1 MGDDVHSLSEE
12 LARDPA
18 SLAFLPLGELLR
30 REGRLDQARRI
41 VVRGLERHPHAADA
55 HDLLARIY
63 ADEGLTEK
71 AFDEWDMV
79 RRLAPG
85 HTGAAKGMGF
95 ICFRDGRLAEA
106 EQYLREALAGAPRD
120 EPIARALEMVQQAI
134 GATAADAG
142 ATAPVDASA
151 GDSIEADVAADPV
164 GDTNANS
171 NANANTNAVPDA
183 SDPRMLFTTVLTDE
197 DQTAL
202 LLDRD
207 GFVLAGAYLTWEG
220 RDIAQDVGAEL
231 SGVSDEAT
239 RAARHLGIGAW
250 RSITF
255 EADAAMVAM
264 TPTADDRLLVLAVGR
279 DTPLGLTRRLLDRCA
294 AHARA
299 WLEGVG

>member
-1 MGDDVHSLSEE
+1 MTDDIHSLSEA

-18 SLAFLPLGELLR
+18 SLAFLPLGEALR
-30 REGRLDQARRI
+30 REGQLDHARRI
-41 VVRGLERHPHAADA
+41 VVRGLERHPHLADA

-85 HTGAAKGMGF
+85 HPGAAKGMGF
-95 ICFRDGRLAEA
+95 VCFSDGRLAEA
-106 EQYLREALAGAPRD
+106 EGYLREAQAGAPGD
-120 EPIARALEMVQQAI
+120 ESIARALALVRQAMADTPRMVATDRAQAVE
-134 GATAADAG
+134 TD
-142 ATAPVDASA
+142 TAPMSSTDPVQAPPAGTALSA
-151 GDSIEADVAADPV
+151 DHSADP
-164 GDTNANS
+164 
-171 NANANTNAVPDA
+171 
-183 SDPRMLFTTVLTDE
+183 RLLFTDVLTDE

-207 GFVLAGAYLTWEG
+207 GFVLAGAYHTWDG

-239 RAARHLGIGAW
+239 RATRHLGIGAW

-255 EADAAMVAM
+255 EAEAAMVAM
-264 TPTADDRLLVLAVGR
+264 APTDDDGLLVLAAGR

-299 WLEGVG
+299 WLEGGA

>member
-1 MGDDVHSLSEE
+1 VSDAVHSLSEA

-18 SLAFLPLGELLR
+18 SLAFLPLGEMLR
-30 REGRLDQARRI
+30 RESRLEQARRI
-41 VVRGLERHPHAADA
+41 VMRGLERHPHLADA

-63 ADEGLTEK
+63 ADEGLAEK

-95 ICFRDGRLAEA
+95 ICFSEGRLAEA
-106 EQYLREALAGAPRD
+106 EGYLREAQAGAPGD
-120 EPIARALEMVQQAI
+120 ESIARALAMVQQAF
-134 GATAADAG
+134 AEAPAQALPDTAEVAAPVAEANVAAPAVVADTPAPPAPPASPSVAG
-142 ATAPVDASA
+142 AT
-151 GDSIEADVAADPV
+151 
-164 GDTNANS
+164 
-171 NANANTNAVPDA
+171 
-183 SDPRMLFTTVLTDE
+183 DPRLLFTSVLTDD
-197 DQTAL
+197 DQTAM

-207 GFVLAGAYLTWEG
+207 GFVLAGAYHTWEG

-239 RAARHLGIGAW
+239 RATRHLGIGAW

-264 TPTADDRLLVLAVGR
+264 APTADDGLLVLAAGR
-279 DTPLGLTRRLLDRCA
+279 ETPLGLTRRLLDRCS

-299 WLEGVG
+299 WLEGGA